1 MNVYNLTFQNTTSV
15 ADLLFSSSKLKL
27 NTNETIMSKRWISVQ
42 KITNNLQLH
51 TNETTDNIIDKKK
64 LRYIV

>member
-1 MNVYNLTFQNTTSV
+1 MIVYILIFQNTTSV

-27 NTNETIMSKRWISVQ
+27 YTNETVMSKRWISVQ
-42 KITNNLQLH
+42 KVTSNLQLQ
-51 TNETTDNIIDKKK
+51 TNETTDKIIDKKT